1 MPFDQRFHLDS
12 KIYFKKTV
20 LYNVLMHS
28 SLEIIA
34 LIGAFILIVIYYK
47 EAIKPFLVDP
57 KLSFIYL
64 LVIILMGYLF
74 YVFFKSKEF

>member
-1 MPFDQRFHLDS
+1 
-12 KIYFKKTV
+12 
-20 LYNVLMHS
+20 MHS

-47 EAIKPFLVDP
+47 DAIKSFLIDP
-57 KLSFIYL
+57 KISFIYA

-74 YVFFKSKEF
+74 YLFFKSKGF

>member
-1 MPFDQRFHLDS
+1 
-12 KIYFKKTV
+12 
-20 LYNVLMHS
+20 MHS

-47 EAIKPFLVDP
+47 EAIKSFFADP
-57 KLSFIYL
+57 KLSFVYV

-74 YVFFKSKEF
+74 YLLFKSKGF

>member
-1 MPFDQRFHLDS
+1 
-12 KIYFKKTV
+12 
-20 LYNVLMHS
+20 MHS

-47 EAIKPFLVDP
+47 EAIKFFLVDP
-57 KLSFIYL
+57 KLSFIYV

-74 YVFFKSKEF
+74 YLFFKSKGF

>member
-1 MPFDQRFHLDS
+1 
-12 KIYFKKTV
+12 
-20 LYNVLMHS
+20 MHS

-47 EAIKPFLVDP
+47 EVIMSFLVEP
-57 KLSFIYL
+57 KLSFIYV

-74 YVFFKSKEF
+74 YLFFKSRGF

>member
-1 MPFDQRFHLDS
+1 
-12 KIYFKKTV
+12 
-20 LYNVLMHS
+20 MHS

-47 EAIKPFLVDP
+47 EAIKSFLVDP
-57 KLSFIYL
+57 KLSLIYV

-74 YVFFKSKEF
+74 YLLFKSKGF